1 MIGFDWNLSVKSS
14 VWASCE
20 AADETRENAEKRDL
34 FRRCIL
40 HTERGGRW
48 FSSFPDQLPG
58 FPVWVRLLTML
69 VIVVGAFILAM
80 LPGMG
85 TATEVAG
92 GADDSRA
99 TDAGATY
106 AFSLANVQAIAISL
120 DRGAVTFETAAVG
133 STSTDLAIVVS
144 QSVASAAESSLSS
157 LSTVVT
163 LDESTGVLAV
173 TGTWSGGVEA
183 AHAAP
188 CATLQLTIPRD
199 AALSIDSVEVTIG
212 AAGAG
217 FGTDDSSDLSHAL
230 STPWLGFAAPVGDI
244 TWRGDSSST
253 STAASFDR
261 VSLATVEG
269 SIAATDLRAVE
280 VSAASDHGASI
291 SLTAVSAHVMT
302 IASGV
307 AAIDAEIVVT
317 GSAAA
322 GVPGSALGGGW
333 LAVSTASAS
342 SVRLSIDSGATE
354 ATVVEVDCGTVASE
368 SGATCM
374 LEGMDT
380 AIVTRLG
387 LDPF

>member
-1 MIGFDWNLSVKSS
+1 
-14 VWASCE
+14 
-20 AADETRENAEKRDL
+20 
-34 FRRCIL
+34 
-40 HTERGGRW
+40 
-48 FSSFPDQLPG
+48 
-58 FPVWVRLLTML
+58 ML

-307 AAIDAEIVVT
+307 AAIDAEVVVT

>member
-1 MIGFDWNLSVKSS
+1 LSVKSS

-133 STSTDLAIVVS
+133 STSTDLAIVV
-144 QSVASAAESSLSS
+144 
-157 LSTVVT
+157 
-163 LDESTGVLAV
+163 

-199 AALSIDSVEVTIG
+199 AALSIVEVTIG

-307 AAIDAEIVVT
+307 AAIDAEVVVT

>member
-1 MIGFDWNLSVKSS
+1 
-14 VWASCE
+14 
-20 AADETRENAEKRDL
+20 
-34 FRRCIL
+34 
-40 HTERGGRW
+40 
-48 FSSFPDQLPG
+48 
-58 FPVWVRLLTML
+58 ML

-199 AALSIDSVEVTIG
+199 AALSIVEVTIG

-307 AAIDAEIVVT
+307 AAIDAEVVVT